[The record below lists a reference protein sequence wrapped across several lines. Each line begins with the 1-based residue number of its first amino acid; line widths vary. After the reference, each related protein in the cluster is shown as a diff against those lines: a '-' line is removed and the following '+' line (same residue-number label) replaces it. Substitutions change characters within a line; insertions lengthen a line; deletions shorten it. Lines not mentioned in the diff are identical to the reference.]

1 MNRRVLGVIALG
13 LAGVACGGGGSGT
26 APEPGSASG
35 GRAGSGGAAV
45 VPLPATIDV
54 TRTGSATPVKM
65 AEPVVPLPKA
75 LGFELV
81 SAGSGA
87 LAPLRYALAPG
98 TIDYLLETRMKS
110 RALQDGA
117 WTTPIEQAPLRN
129 GFAIAPGD
137 KAGFLA
143 VRALPIEIIGTKTPE
158 AAAHAA
164 TWTKNLANR
173 RLAVTVDDRG
183 QLGTLDFQDDPNR
196 TQDPS
201 AREDATQRWLGT
213 LVPLPAEPVGIGASW
228 RVTTALRQGLAVM
241 KQTGTYTLT
250 ARTPKAWTIH
260 AVVRR
265 DAEDQTVTDPR
276 FPPGT
281 TTEVVAIVRTL
292 EGDLTVMPARPLGT
306 GTLAVDSRAH
316 LRITPPKGA
325 MSENILEDTGSLVLT
340 AKPE

>member
-1 MNRRVLGVIALG
+1 MNRRVHGLGVTALG
-13 LAGVACGGGGSGT
+13 LAGVACGGGGGSGT
-26 APEPGSASG
+26 PAPGSASG
-35 GRAGSGGAAV
+35 SGSAIA
-45 VPLPATIDV
+45 PLPATIDV
-54 TRTGSATPVKM
+54 TKMGSAAPVRM
-65 AEPVVPLPKA
+65 AEPEVPLPKA

-98 TIDYLLETRMKS
+98 PVDYLLETRMKS

-117 WTTPIEQAPLRN
+117 WTTPIEQVPLRN

-143 VRALPIEIIGTKTPE
+143 VRALPIEILGTKTPE

-183 QLGTLDFQDDPNR
+183 RLGTLDFQDDPNR
-196 TQDPS
+196 TQEPS

-213 LVPLPAEPVGIGASW
+213 LVPLPAEPVGVGASW
-228 RVTTALRQGLAVM
+228 RVMTALRQGLAVM

-292 EGDLTVMPARPLGT
+292 EGDLTVVPTQPLGT

-340 AKPE
+340 VKSE